1 MSQQN
6 NNNNINH
13 NKKVK
18 LYETT
23 FDKIQKLG
31 EGTYSVVYKVS
42 KKNSNNE
49 IVYYALKKFKKIY
62 NNFGCNDSAL
72 KEITILKEIFHENIL
87 KIIDTFYSIKELF
100 ILYEYIDYDFITL
113 NTKNYYKFL
122 TESDTKN
129 LMKQIL
135 TGFNILHKNGILH
148 RDIKPDNLMINKDGI
163 VKIVDF
169 GLARF
174 ITTPNKKMSKYV
186 VSSYYRPPE
195 IFFGAAFYS
204 YSVDIWSIGCIFA
217 ELLLKDKPIFYT
229 EQIGEGINTIG
240 ILLEIFKLLGVPN
253 DTNWPNV
260 NQLSDYKYFERGEPL
275 TIKKKFA
282 RCSPEAI
289 DLLEKML
296 VLNPNNRI
304 SCENALKHPYFQVEP
319 LPSDNKRIADLFGG
333 KLK

>member
-87 KIIDTFYSIKELF
+87 KIKDTFYSINELF

-113 NTKNYYKFL
+113 NTKNYYKYL

-129 LMKQIL
+129 LMKQML

-148 RDIKPDNLMINKDGI
+148 RDIKPDNLMINKDG
-163 VKIVDF
+163 VLKIVDF

-174 ITTPNKKMSKYV
+174 ITTPDKKMSQYV

-204 YSVDIWSIGCIFA
+204 YSIDIWSIGCIFA
-217 ELLLKDKPIFYT
+217 ELLLKDKPIFYS

-260 NQLSDYKYFERGEPL
+260 NQLCDYKYFERGEPL

-282 RCSPEAI
+282 RCSAEAV

-319 LPSDNKRIADLFGG
+319 KPSDNKRIGDLFGG